1 MAGVRRGVLRLI
13 VPSPDRRRV
22 LARPNGLAGWALP
35 ALAVDLPF
43 AGWDDESVARASR
56 LLGGPVGPGE
66 PVGADCWVV
75 EPAGRMPAVGRTWVG
90 LDEVDRLG
98 ADAGAV
104 RTWAAGL
111 GSD

>member
-1 MAGVRRGVLRLI
+1 MARGVLRLI
-13 VPSPDRRRV
+13 VPSPDHRRV

-43 AGWDDESVARASR
+43 ASWDDESVARAGR
-56 LLGGPVGPGE
+56 LLGVPVGPRE
-66 PVGADCWVV
+66 PVGTDCWVV
-75 EPAGRMPAVGRTWVG
+75 EPTGRVPAVGRTWVG

-104 RTWAAGL
+104 RAWAAGL
-111 GSD
+111 GSGG